1 MGSAC
6 QALDELAQRLVLR
19 VKNSLIKLYIC
30 NFFDEVLAN
39 FLRQSWPNVIK
50 CTPKSVEERIFMNET
65 HYLTKEGEQR
75 LREELEQLEGPAR
88 LELARRLREAIQMG
102 DLSEN
107 ADYIVAKEDQS
118 FLEGRIQELKYIL
131 GNVTT
136 IEDNGQGHDIV
147 EVGATVTIQEEE
159 FPSEVYYMVGS
170 KEADPGNGRIS
181 NESPIGKA
189 LMGKRMGDSVDVETP
204 GGIIQFKIISIE

>member
-1 MGSAC
+1 M
-6 QALDELAQRLVLR
+6 
-19 VKNSLIKLYIC
+19 
-30 NFFDEVLAN
+30 
-39 FLRQSWPNVIK
+39 
-50 CTPKSVEERIFMNET
+50 MNET
-65 HYLTKEGEQR
+65 YYLTKEGEQR

-88 LELARRLREAIQMG
+88 QDLARRLREAIQMG

-107 ADYIVAKEDQS
+107 ADYIAAKEEQG

-136 IEDNGQGHDIV
+136 IEDNGQKHDSV
-147 EVGATVTIQEEE
+147 EVGATVTIQESDY
-159 FPSEVYYMVGS
+159 PAEVYYMVGS

-189 LMGKRMGDSVDVETP
+189 LMGKSVGDLVDVETP
-204 GGIIQFKIISIE
+204 GGVIQFKIVNIE

>member
-1 MGSAC
+1 M
-6 QALDELAQRLVLR
+6 
-19 VKNSLIKLYIC
+19 
-30 NFFDEVLAN
+30 
-39 FLRQSWPNVIK
+39 
-50 CTPKSVEERIFMNET
+50 MNET
-65 HYLTKEGEQR
+65 YYLTKEGEQR

-88 LELARRLREAIQMG
+88 QDLARRLRDAIQMG

-107 ADYIVAKEDQS
+107 ADYIAAKEEQG

-136 IEDNGQGHDIV
+136 IEDNGQGHDSV
-147 EVGATVTIQEEE
+147 EVGATVTIQESDY
-159 FPSEVYYMVGS
+159 PTEVYYVVGS

-189 LMGKRMGDSVDVETP
+189 LMGKSVGDLVDVETP
-204 GGIIQFKIISIE
+204 GGVIQFKIVNIE